1 MSALLESAFNVSIC
15 FHAEAL
21 SNDPTRKVAHSLH
34 YPMDVTIKIVLHF
47 SLQPPICWQGNG
59 NQAL

>member
-34 YPMDVTIKIVLHF
+34 YPMDVTIKIVLH
-47 SLQPPICWQGNG
+47 L
-59 NQAL
+59 